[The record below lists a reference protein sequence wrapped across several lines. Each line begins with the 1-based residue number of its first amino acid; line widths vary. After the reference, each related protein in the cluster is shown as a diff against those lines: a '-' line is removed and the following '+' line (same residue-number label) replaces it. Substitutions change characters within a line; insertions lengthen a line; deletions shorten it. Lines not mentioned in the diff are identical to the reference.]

1 MSDTSIIADYSPNSY
16 ASVNA
21 SSFMINT
28 GGTVVFDGNVNEKLM
43 NLHNLRNISMDYNS
57 QKKEDDV
64 KLPNTVE
71 FCTQYNRFKNEE
83 KILAE
88 QLNIA
93 EKKISEIN
101 DNQEKILKALR
112 ELGVNTDTFEMIQS
126 IILPHTKELIEK
138 YNIQDTMCRL
148 KELQDKIA
156 IYLVLLT
163 EVKNEFFTET
173 KDIDNWTCS
182 ICYDSKIDHV
192 ITSCGHTLCGKC
204 KIKIKDKCF
213 VCRKNID
220 QVIKLFTT

>member
-1 MSDTSIIADYSPNSY
+1 MSSIADYANDISVY

-28 GGTVVFDGNVNEKLM
+28 GGTVTFDGNVNEKLI
-43 NLHNLRNISMDYNS
+43 NLQNLRNISIDYDS
-57 QKKEDDV
+57 KDEKEEP
-64 KLPNTVE
+64 LPNTVD
-71 FCTQYNRFKNEE
+71 FCIQYNKFKNEE
-83 KILAE
+83 KDIAE

-93 EKKISEIN
+93 EKSISEIKN
-101 DNQEKILKALR
+101 NQEIILKALKDL
-112 ELGVNTDTFEMIQS
+112 EVNTDTFDMIQS
-126 IILPHTKELIEK
+126 IIVPHANELIEK
-138 YNIQDTMCRL
+138 YNIEYTLRRL

-156 IYLVLLT
+156 IYLVLLN
-163 EVKNEFFTET
+163 EVKNEFFNET

-182 ICYDSKIDHV
+182 ICYDSRIDHV

-220 QVIKLFTT
+220 KVIKLFTT